1 MTHREGA
8 ASSRKKVA
16 WLVGGVLI
24 LVGGAATV
32 TYVETRQH
40 ERDRHALLRH
50 ASEMERAIRAR
61 DERIWLHV
69 ESRHDPGHANAAQ
82 EALDEQMLADFE
94 RLGRLENFAMKDV
107 TVEIMGDTAV
117 VRYRVQGTPVPRVE
131 RDLRGHIHSPQP
143 TPVPAPAAGEI
154 HLQRGPGGWVM
165 TGHRLVEQR

>member
-1 MTHREGA
+1 MKRRRAALLAVGA
-8 ASSRKKVA
+8 V
-16 WLVGGVLI
+16 I

-61 DERIWLHV
+61 GERIWLHV
-69 ESRHDPGHANAAQ
+69 ESRHEPGHANAAQ
-82 EALDEQMLADFE
+82 EALDEQMLADFG

-131 RDLRGHIHSPQP
+131 TDLRGHVHSAQP
-143 TPVPAPAAGEI
+143 TPVPAPAGGEI
-154 HLQRGPGGWVM
+154 HLQRVPGGWVM
-165 TGHRLVEQR
+165 TGHRLLEQR